1 MYGFGGQGLS
11 FFSAAQHMGRCTQT
25 QHCTVYPFLFRITV
39 TVSIAFFRQ
48 GGDPIRADI
57 PCLWTGTYFFNFCQ
71 SCNLRAFTGTGCVF
85 RSQNWAAKAVASAVV
100 RMSCSL
106 CVHAGCCEPAVRG
119 LFALL
124 ADFSRVTCTQFAPP
138 ERALFRTKGF
148 CGASGDATARGVDLY
163 DDMVA
168 ACLQKQAESNTG
180 IVQNGRKS
188 QIASTAST
196 ASRPGVFRIALFKGF
211 PNIPHIPL
219 PPEHSVGANEGTM
232 AQTPENPESWKDSER
247 PRETW
252 NGWQPPPLFLFS

>member
-1 MYGFGGQGLS
+1 MCILFEICKKTPFQKCMGLGGRGCH
-11 FFSAAQHMGRCTQT
+11 FSAQHNTWDGAHKHSTAPLIHFYSESLSLSALLFSGRAGTPLGQT
-25 QHCTVYPFLFRITV
+25 
-39 TVSIAFFRQ
+39 S
-48 GGDPIRADI
+48 

-71 SCNLRAFTGTGCVF
+71 CCEALVGCVF

-138 ERALFRTKGF
+138 ERALFRTKDF
-148 CGASGDATARGVDLY
+148 CGASGDATARGVNLY

-180 IVQNGRKS
+180 IVQNGRNS
-188 QIASTAST
+188 QTYRQYSEQTW
-196 ASRPGVFRIALFKGF
+196 GV
-211 PNIPHIPL
+211 PNSPFQGLSEYTPHTPT
-219 PPEHSVGANEGTM
+219 SGTL
-232 AQTPENPESWKDSER
+232 SWRK
-247 PRETW
+247 
-252 NGWQPPPLFLFS
+252 